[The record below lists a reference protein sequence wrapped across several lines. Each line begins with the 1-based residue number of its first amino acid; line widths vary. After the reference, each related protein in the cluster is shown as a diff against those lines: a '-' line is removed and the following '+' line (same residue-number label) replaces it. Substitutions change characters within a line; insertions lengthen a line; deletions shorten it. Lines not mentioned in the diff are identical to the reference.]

1 MADETQTGYVSS
13 DGISAGEQIIAALD
27 RLPAPMVV
35 ALKQLMVSFGFPP
48 SGTVNEMPPGV
59 APALTAVADAFCG
72 STTGGQGPGQGPG
85 LPGGGTPAFPRTP
98 PLPPPPPGVI
108 TG

>member
-1 MADETQTGYVSS
+1 MADDTQTGNVSS

-35 ALKQLMVSFGFPP
+35 ALKQLMLSFGFPA

-72 STTGGQGPGQGPG
+72 STTGGQGAGS
-85 LPGGGTPAFPRTP
+85 PGGGTPAFPTTP

>member
-1 MADETQTGYVSS
+1 MTDDTHTGNVPLG
-13 DGISAGEQIIAALD
+13 GISAGEQIVAALD

-35 ALKQLMVSFGFPP
+35 ALKQLMISFGFPA

-59 APALTAVADAFCG
+59 GPALTAVADAFCG
-72 STTGGQGPGQGPG
+72 TPAGGQGAGS
-85 LPGGGTPAFPRTP
+85 PGGAIPAFPSAP
-98 PLPPPPPGVI
+98 PLPPPPPSVI

>member
-1 MADETQTGYVSS
+1 MADETQMGNVSS

-35 ALKQLMVSFGFPP
+35 ALKQLMLSFGFPA

-59 APALTAVADAFCG
+59 APALTAVADAFCA
-72 STTGGQGPGQGPG
+72 SAPGGQGPGS
-85 LPGGGTPAFPRTP
+85 PGGGTPVFPSTP

>member
-1 MADETQTGYVSS
+1 MADDTQTGNVSS
-13 DGISAGEQIIAALD
+13 DGIPAGEQIIAALD

-35 ALKQLMVSFGFPP
+35 ALKQLMLSFGFPA

-59 APALTAVADAFCG
+59 APALTAIADAFYG
-72 STTGGQGPGQGPG
+72 STSGGRAGSPA
-85 LPGGGTPAFPRTP
+85 GGTPAFPSTP

>member
-1 MADETQTGYVSS
+1 MTDDTQTGNVPF

-72 STTGGQGPGQGPG
+72 RTTGGQGPGS
-85 LPGGGTPAFPRTP
+85 PGGGTPAFPSTP

>member
-1 MADETQTGYVSS
+1 MAYDTPTGNVSP
-13 DGISAGEQIIAALD
+13 DGISEGEQIIAALD

-35 ALKQLMVSFGFPP
+35 ALKQLMVSFGFPA

-72 STTGGQGPGQGPG
+72 TTGGQGAGS
-85 LPGGGTPAFPRTP
+85 PGGGTPAFPSTP

>member
-1 MADETQTGYVSS
+1 MAENTQTGHVPL
-13 DGISAGEQIIAALD
+13 DGVSAGEQIIAALD

-35 ALKQLMVSFGFPP
+35 ALKQLMLSFGFPA

-59 APALTAVADAFCG
+59 APALTAVADAFHG
-72 STTGGQGPGQGPG
+72 NTAGGQGAGS
-85 LPGGGTPAFPRTP
+85 PGGGTPACPSTP

>member
-1 MADETQTGYVSS
+1 MADDTQTGTGPS
-13 DGISAGEQIIAALD
+13 DGIPAGEQIIAALD

-35 ALKQLMVSFGFPP
+35 ALKQLMLSFGFPP

-59 APALTAVADAFCG
+59 APALTAVADAFHG
-72 STTGGQGPGQGPG
+72 STSSGRAGS
-85 LPGGGTPAFPRTP
+85 PGGGTPAFPSTP

-108 TG
+108 AG

>member
-1 MADETQTGYVSS
+1 MADDTRTGNVSL
-13 DGISAGEQIIAALD
+13 DGISDGEQIVAALD

-35 ALKQLMVSFGFPP
+35 ALKQLMVSLGFPA

-59 APALTAVADAFCG
+59 APALTAVADAYCG
-72 STTGGQGPGQGPG
+72 STAGGQGTGP
-85 LPGGGTPAFPRTP
+85 LPGGTPTFPSAP